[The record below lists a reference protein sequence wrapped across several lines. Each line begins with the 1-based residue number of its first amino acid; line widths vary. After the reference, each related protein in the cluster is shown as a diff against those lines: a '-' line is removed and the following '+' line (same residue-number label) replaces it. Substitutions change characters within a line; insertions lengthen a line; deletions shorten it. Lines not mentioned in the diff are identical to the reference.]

1 VPFFRAAQVKTQFG
15 SQPQIYNQFLEI
27 MKNFKAQT

>member
-1 VPFFRAAQVKTQFG
+1 VKRQFG
-15 SQPQIYNQFLEI
+15 EQPYIYNQFLEI